1 MKNLLRLALCITTS
15 FTTPLFAQDFSAGS
29 TAKSW
34 DLYAEKKAF
43 FKAKVVDPLCTLA
56 GDCPDNCGGGKRQLA
71 LLRLSDNVMVLPLK
85 NSQAAFSG
93 AANELQ
99 PFCGMDVEVDGL
111 LIEDEELA
119 SKNLFQVQKI
129 RNVGDEKWTKANHWT
144 KEWAKANPDAKG
156 KGPWFR
162 RDPRV
167 KAAIAKDGY
176 TGLGL
181 ETDEAFIKEW
191 FE

>member
-1 MKNLLRLALCITTS
+1 MKNLLLSAICAVTGFAS
-15 FTTPLFAQDFSAGS
+15 PLLAQDFSARS

-34 DLYAEKKAF
+34 NLYAEKKAF

-99 PFCGMDVEVDGL
+99 PFCGKDVEVDGL
-111 LIEDEELA
+111 LIEDEELS

-129 RNVGDEKWTKANHWT
+129 RNIGDEKWTKANHWT
-144 KEWAKANPDAKG
+144 KEWKAANPGAKG

-167 KAAIAKDGY
+167 KTAIAESGY
-176 TGLGL
+176 LGLGL